1 MTVVVYCGSRCY
13 RMVGEIKPELPD
25 REDPDDVFAF
35 LLLTPFV
42 FVGSSL
48 TVREELTGCVGVEG
62 PKSINGFASS
72 VFGSAFPYPGGAQE
86 PPFC

>member
-1 MTVVVYCGSRCY
+1 
-13 RMVGEIKPELPD
+13 MVGEIKPELPD
-25 REDPDDVFAF
+25 REDPDDVPVF

-48 TVREELTGCVGVEG
+48 TVREELTGFVGVDS
-62 PKSINGFASS
+62 PKSMTGFAGT
-72 VFGSAFPYPGGAQE
+72 VFESAFPYPGGAQE